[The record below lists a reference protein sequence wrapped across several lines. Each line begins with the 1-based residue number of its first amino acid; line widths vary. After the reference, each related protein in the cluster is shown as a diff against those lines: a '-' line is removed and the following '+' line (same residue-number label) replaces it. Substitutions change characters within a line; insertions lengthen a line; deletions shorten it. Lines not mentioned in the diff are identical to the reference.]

1 MARSHFLFSS
11 MRSCREAEEVEKT
24 LLSGEKTRGAL
35 TVERTEERG
44 QDEEGMMTEQM
55 SLKQKSFVDFS
66 QEEKQTEQHDVTS
79 QKTLKKHTE
88 SL

>member
-1 MARSHFLFSS
+1 M
-11 MRSCREAEEVEKT
+11 EKT

-66 QEEKQTEQHDVTS
+66 QEEKQTEQYDVTS